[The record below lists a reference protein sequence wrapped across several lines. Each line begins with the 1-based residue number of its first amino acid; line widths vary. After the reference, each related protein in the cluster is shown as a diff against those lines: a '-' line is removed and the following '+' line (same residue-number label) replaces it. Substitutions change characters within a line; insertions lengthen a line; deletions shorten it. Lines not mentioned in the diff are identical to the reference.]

1 MISRIIR
8 IKNSNKIRH
17 NIKYSNKNL
26 DTEVSASNIKVK
38 EHLKD
43 LENELNRE
51 INHINQMSMRIS
63 EIVTLYDN
71 TEKVIV
77 EKKIYS
83 DRKGGTGI
91 YRTRDDGDIRKSE
104 KEQNWGERFVKEL
117 EDSWKDAGKTLKSIE
132 KWRKSKSG
140 EEVETLYDIIDLF
153 SGKDSP
159 LGEYKTAYDIMKDI
173 ISGEVDIETGKKL
186 IKEIGGAEV
195 DSVVEVLDMI
205 LNEESFLNRRSDI
218 LEEKGIEA
226 LKNLELNATL
236 YYILAEGTEIGAKSI
251 LKVGGDLIVGTLK
264 LDTINATMKCI
275 TGEDYGEKIYEFNEG
290 ISDLVSKA
298 VDAGGEAVE
307 KYDRIYKSIAKMYF
321 SDIKNII

>member
-1 MISRIIR
+1 M
-8 IKNSNKIRH
+8 
-17 NIKYSNKNL
+17 

-83 DRKGGTGI
+83 DRKGGAGI
-91 YRTRDDGDIRKSE
+91 YGTRDDGDLRKSE
-104 KEQNWGERFVKEL
+104 KEQNWGERFVKKL

-153 SGKDSP
+153 SGKDS
-159 LGEYKTAYDIMKDI
+159 
-173 ISGEVDIETGKKL
+173 
-186 IKEIGGAEV
+186 
-195 DSVVEVLDMI
+195 
-205 LNEESFLNRRSDI
+205 
-218 LEEKGIEA
+218 
-226 LKNLELNATL
+226 
-236 YYILAEGTEIGAKSI
+236 
-251 LKVGGDLIVGTLK
+251 
-264 LDTINATMKCI
+264 
-275 TGEDYGEKIYEFNEG
+275 
-290 ISDLVSKA
+290 
-298 VDAGGEAVE
+298 
-307 KYDRIYKSIAKMYF
+307 KYDLFWRL
-321 SDIKNII
+321 

>member
-1 MISRIIR
+1 MTL
-8 IKNSNKIRH
+8 NNKG
-17 NIKYSNKNL
+17 
-26 DTEVSASNIKVK
+26 V
-38 EHLKD
+38 
-43 LENELNRE
+43 
-51 INHINQMSMRIS
+51 
-63 EIVTLYDN
+63 
-71 TEKVIV
+71 
-77 EKKIYS
+77 
-83 DRKGGTGI
+83 
-91 YRTRDDGDIRKSE
+91 
-104 KEQNWGERFVKEL
+104 
-117 EDSWKDAGKTLKSIE
+117 
-132 KWRKSKSG
+132 
-140 EEVETLYDIIDLF
+140 
-153 SGKDSP
+153 
-159 LGEYKTAYDIMKDI
+159 
-173 ISGEVDIETGKKL
+173 
-186 IKEIGGAEV
+186 
-195 DSVVEVLDMI
+195 I